1 MTIKLLQ
8 ESDINEALSQ
18 QIHDLFKQLNAEIR
32 QLDIKNVLQQG
43 NDFICACCWED
54 TQLLGMASLAT
65 YKVISGYKGMVED
78 VVVSTA
84 CRGKGI
90 GKKLMQSLIDEGEK
104 RQLKEIILFSN
115 HHRKPAI
122 QLYKSLGFNLKESGM
137 YTLKL

>member
-1 MTIKLLQ
+1 M
-8 ESDINEALSQ
+8 
-18 QIHDLFKQLNAEIR
+18 NAEIG
-32 QLDIKNVLQQG
+32 QLDIKNVLPQG

-65 YKVISGYKGMVED
+65 YKAISGHKGMVED